1 MRQSVL
7 LVEDD
12 LDFASMVAA
21 LLPDCTIK
29 HVTTAALAQLWLNQG
44 FRTDVVFLDLSLPDS
59 DGIETVVKVAEVAQS
74 IPVIVLTSSAES
86 NLLEKARQ
94 AGAQDYIDKGQ
105 IRGGYW
111 LQKAMHYA
119 MVGKYQTTQWSKER
133 KTWGAMLKMQA
144 EINVTVQRLMVE
156 AMSNDMA
163 YRKLYDIYSN
173 VVKK

>member
-12 LDFASMVAA
+12 SDFAAMVGA

-44 FRTDVVFLDLSLPDS
+44 FRTDVVILDLGLPDS
-59 DGIETVVKVAEVAQS
+59 DGIETVIKIAEIAQS
-74 IPVIVLTSSAES
+74 IPVIVLTGSDES
-86 NLLEKARQ
+86 DLLDKVRK
-94 AGAQDYIDKGQ
+94 AGAQDYIDKAQ

-111 LQKAMHYA
+111 LQKAMYYA
-119 MVGKYQTTQWSKER
+119 MVGKYQTSQWGKDR

-144 EINVTVQRLMVE
+144 EISTKVQRLMID

-163 YRKLYDIYSN
+163 YRQLYDIYNS
-173 VVKK
+173 VVKR